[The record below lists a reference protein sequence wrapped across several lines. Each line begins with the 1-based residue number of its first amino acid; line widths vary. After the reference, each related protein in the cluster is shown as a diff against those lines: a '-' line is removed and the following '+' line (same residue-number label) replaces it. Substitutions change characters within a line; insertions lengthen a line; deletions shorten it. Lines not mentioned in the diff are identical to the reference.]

1 MAKSDNDNTP
11 SGRQSLA
18 VPSRLS
24 NDTQHTESRAESLE
38 RYRKEEG
45 PVERE
50 KRLRALWKALPS
62 ASDEIIVWNAGQTD
76 NGQKP
81 TATWQANVERME
93 KLRNL
98 YNQELMNRVGGGKA
112 KPIAYKQFVQVRTL
126 LAAGPLPC
134 LAVVVCRSKGSR
146 IMVNISRRA
155 RFRRKRNFGCIRIT
169 DCPWESGSVIHDHA
183 T

>member
-1 MAKSDNDNTP
+1 MAKSDNEHGP
-11 SGRQSLA
+11 SGPQSPA

-24 NDTQHTESRAESLE
+24 NETQHRQPQVESLE
-38 RYRKEEG
+38 RYRKQEG

-62 ASDEIIVWNAGQTD
+62 ASDEIIVWNAGQPD
-76 NGQKP
+76 KGRKP
-81 TATWQANVERME
+81 PATWQANVERME

-112 KPIAYKQFVQVRTL
+112 KPIDYKQFVQVRTL
-126 LAAGPLPC
+126 LATGQLPC
-134 LAVVVCRSKGSR
+134 LAIVVCRSKRSR

-155 RFRRKRNFGCIRIT
+155 GFRRERNFGCIRIT
-169 DCPWESGSVIHDHA
+169 DSSWESGSVDHDH
-183 T
+183 TT